1 MTNFVNLT
9 PHTIN
14 VIQEDGS
21 VLDIPASGTI
31 ARVAVQQ
38 TQVTAIDGMPVMA
51 TTYGDAEGLPAPADN
66 TIYIVSGLLR
76 SALGHL
82 RPDVVAPN
90 TNDAVRN
97 EQGHI
102 QGVRSFVGV
111 PLGF

>member
-1 MTNFVNLT
+1 MTNFINLT
-9 PHTIN
+9 PHAIN
-14 VIQEDGS
+14 IIQSDGNN
-21 VLDIPASGTI
+21 LEIPASGTV

-38 TQVTAIDGMPVMA
+38 AQVSSVGSIPVMA
-51 TTYGDAEGLPAPADN
+51 ATYGNAEGLPAPADN
-66 TIYIVSGLLR
+66 TIYIVSGLVR
-76 SALGHL
+76 SAFGNL